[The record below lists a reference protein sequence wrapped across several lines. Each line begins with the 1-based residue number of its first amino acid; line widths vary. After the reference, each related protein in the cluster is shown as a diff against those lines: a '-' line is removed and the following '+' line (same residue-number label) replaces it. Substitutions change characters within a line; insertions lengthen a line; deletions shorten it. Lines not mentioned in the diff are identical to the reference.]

1 MRNGNE
7 QKKEKQTKQFY
18 ITMSRF
24 LLPGPAPF
32 RFIWPNLAAWLTDP
46 RAARLVAMGSLVAG
60 SSMSD
65 SSASPQQ
72 TPPMSA
78 RASFSPQQN
87 SDVRAGNLA
96 ASVRADS
103 PS

>member
-1 MRNGNE
+1 MG
-7 QKKEKQTKQFY
+7 Q
-18 ITMSRF
+18 F
-24 LLPGPAPF
+24 LLPDLAPF

-46 RAARLVAMGSLVAG
+46 RAACLVAMGSLVAG
-60 SSMSD
+60 SRMSD

-78 RASFSPQQN
+78 RASFLPQQN
-87 SDVRAGNLA
+87 SGVRAGNLA

-103 PS
+103 PSSL